1 MRGIWD
7 LWARRNIARL
17 IDHRRPAIV
26 QTWMGRATRLTHL
39 PAQGQTV
46 HLARLGGYYNPKGY
60 RHAHA
65 WVGNTRGI
73 CDYLIREGLP
83 ANRVFHI
90 GNFYEL
96 EEPEPTSSDHSLRD
110 SLDISAEDIVVLTTG
125 RLHVNKGFP
134 DLLEAVAE
142 LPEETHGRRLVFL
155 IVGDGPQMQAL
166 RAQAGQLGITHRLK
180 WTGWQ
185 DDPARYYRLA
195 DLFVC
200 PSRHEPLGNVILEA
214 WHHGVPIVSTRSQGP
229 AELITHEEDGIL
241 VPCRDPQA
249 LARAVFW
256 LLDQPPD
263 TQRQL
268 TENGRRT
275 LSTRFSR
282 SAITTAYTELY
293 AKLVRAR

>member
-7 LWARRNIARL
+7 LWARGKIAKL
-17 IDHRRPAIV
+17 VESRRPPIV

-39 PAQGQTV
+39 PARSQSV
-46 HLARLGGYYNPKGY
+46 HVARLGGYYNPKGY

-73 CDYLIREGLP
+73 CDHLIREGLP

-90 GNFYEL
+90 GNFYE
-96 EEPEPTSSDHSLRD
+96 PEIAAPPISDDSLRE
-110 SLDISAEDIVVLTTG
+110 SLGISADDIVVLTTG

-134 DLLEAVAE
+134 DHLQAINQI
-142 LPEETHGRRLVFL
+142 PEEIDGRRLVFL

-166 RAQAGQLGITHRLK
+166 RAQADELGIAHKLR

-195 DLFVC
+195 DVFVC

-214 WHHGVPIVSTRSQGP
+214 WHHGVPIVSTKSQGP
-229 AELITHEEDGIL
+229 TELITHEENGIL
-241 VPCRDPQA
+241 VPCRDPKA
-249 LARAVFW
+249 LAESVHW
-256 LLDQPPD
+256 LLGQPPHAH
-263 TQRQL
+263 RQL
-268 TENGRRT
+268 TENGRHT
-275 LSTRFSR
+275 LSTRFAR
-282 SAITTAYTELY
+282 ATITTAYTELY
-293 AKLVRAR
+293 ARLVNHR